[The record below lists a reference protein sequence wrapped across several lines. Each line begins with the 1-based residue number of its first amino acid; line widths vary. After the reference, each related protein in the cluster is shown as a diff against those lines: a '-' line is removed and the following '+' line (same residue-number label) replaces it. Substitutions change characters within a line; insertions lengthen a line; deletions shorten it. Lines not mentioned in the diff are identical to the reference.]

1 MNNFLRKLK
10 RFRGR
15 INQWTKRYSIEKLH
29 IAFVFDDQ
37 ELKEQAVI
45 RLMGRF
51 RRFPRKLLGMYD
63 FTDEELTAITSLP
76 AEEAKKEIHDLVIA
90 VHDNSAY
97 DRIFIERHIG
107 TIINILVA
115 CIITYH
121 CIFVYKF

>member
-63 FTDEELTAITSLP
+63 FTDEELTTITSLP
-76 AEEAKKEIHDLVIA
+76 AEKAKKEIHDLVIA

-97 DRIFIERHIG
+97 DRTFIERHIG

-115 CIITYH
+115 CSIAYNLYL
-121 CIFVYKF
+121 CI

>member
-76 AEEAKKEIHDLVIA
+76 AEEAKKEIRDLVIA

>member
-1 MNNFLRKLK
+1 MK

-15 INQWTKRYSIEKLH
+15 INQWIKRYSIEKLH

-76 AEEAKKEIHDLVIA
+76 AEEAKKEIRDLVIA